1 MKMYMGFWCPDHESQ
16 GVNDIRVEWAYKW
29 MDAMDLIEKT
39 GRGTKRVIQ
48 AGGNVGIFP
57 VGLSQHFEEVVTFEP
72 VPDIYKCLLKNIE
85 PYENIKSFNHGLG
98 EDKYS
103 ARVDWTQ
110 KGNSGGTQIKGS
122 ESGSLS
128 VVRLDDFEYDQVDM
142 LWLDIEGFEYKALLG
157 AKELIRKHSP
167 IIILENKGLIPGY
180 PSDRDGSDDFRRW
193 VENTFG
199 YKHILRN
206 MRDDFFVKAEEYETI
221 KKFYIGR
228 VH

>member
-29 MDAMDLIEKT
+29 MDAMDLIERT

-110 KGNSGGTQIKGS
+110 KGNSGGNLYGFRREGRRHAALEVQCHALGGSDGQETQ
-122 ESGSLS
+122 SGGK
-128 VVRLDDFEYDQVDM
+128 
-142 LWLDIEGFEYKALLG
+142 EGCRRKRMSQGRRALLV
-157 AKELIRKHSP
+157 I
-167 IIILENKGLIPGY
+167 
-180 PSDRDGSDDFRRW
+180 W
-193 VENTFG
+193 
-199 YKHILRN
+199 
-206 MRDDFFVKAEEYETI
+206 
-221 KKFYIGR
+221 
-228 VH
+228 